1 MRQRARLH
9 SMWPNQPEDLVRHIT
24 KGDIRPLMQHN
35 ALMTPGAAWYGDGG
49 NTNLKLGQPQRKGA
63 FSPPRSASKKP
74 NGKMKRP
81 SQQRPPSAPLLSN
94 LGSSK
99 PVLLGSSKPVRPQT
113 ASGLPHAAS
122 AAQFAAGHAL
132 GGPLLQPKRAAK
144 LRMPN
149 SATQA
154 ELTRLKRTTSGGALP
169 PRLADDLLEGPV
181 VLGGAGGAEYD
192 RRSGGVRPA
201 EYTGGVRWPH
211 ASALAIVKPCCRQAL
226 RATRRTK
233 PSCPC
238 QPLPAPAPSP
248 HPRAHRLP
256 PSSSNQPPLHRRA
269 TSSGSPTRGLPTA
282 GDHRPA
288 SRCATRQANRCCRV
302 RTASSL
308 SRGSDQ
314 QPAVA
319 AAAGETAWRAQASAA
334 TRCSS
339 R

>member
-1 MRQRARLH
+1 
-9 SMWPNQPEDLVRHIT
+9 MWPNQPEDLVRHIT

-49 NTNLKLGQPQRKGA
+49 NNNLKLGQPQRKGA

-99 PVLLGSSKPVRPQT
+99 PVRPQT

-144 LRMPN
+144 LRMPA

-192 RRSGGVRPA
+192 RRSGGVRSA

-211 ASALAIVKPCCRQAL
+211 ASSLALAKPCGR
-226 RATRRTK
+226 
-233 PSCPC
+233 
-238 QPLPAPAPSP
+238 QPLPTPAPSP
-248 HPRAHRLP
+248 HPRPQPR
-256 PSSSNQPPLHRRA
+256 SNQPSPHRRA
-269 TSSGSPTRGLPTA
+269 TPSGSPTRGLPTA
-282 GDHRPA
+282 GGHRPA

-308 SRGSDQ
+308 SRGSGQ
-314 QPAVA
+314 QPAA
-319 AAAGETAWRAQASAA
+319 AAVAGETAWRARASAA
-334 TRCSS
+334 MHCNWRSSSLRGCRRC

>member
-1 MRQRARLH
+1 
-9 SMWPNQPEDLVRHIT
+9 
-24 KGDIRPLMQHN
+24 MQHN

-201 EYTGGVRWPH
+201 DPAAAKPCGRRAAP
-211 ASALAIVKPCCRQAL
+211 SLLALANPC
-226 RATRRTK
+226 
-233 PSCPC
+233 
-238 QPLPAPAPSP
+238 P
-248 HPRAHRLP
+248 HPRPHLTLASTIALPRALTNPLSTGEPRL
-256 PSSSNQPPLHRRA
+256 RA
-269 TSSGSPTRGLPTA
+269 VQHVA
-282 GDHRPA
+282 
-288 SRCATRQANRCCRV
+288 C
-302 RTASSL
+302 
-308 SRGSDQ
+308 Q
-314 QPAVA
+314 QPATIDRQAAAPRGKPTDAAESVQPAASRA
-319 AAAGETAWRAQASAA
+319 AAASNRRWRRRRGRRLGGRRLSQRRAAARGEARRGAA
-334 TRCSS
+334 GAADERPGGRRRRRRRPAAAHAGAAAALPDTVGE
-339 R
+339 

>member
-1 MRQRARLH
+1 
-9 SMWPNQPEDLVRHIT
+9 MWPNQPEDLVRHIT

-49 NTNLKLGQPQRKGA
+49 NNNLKLGQPQRKGA

-94 LGSSK
+94 LGSN
-99 PVLLGSSKPVRPQT
+99 KPVRPQT
-113 ASGLPHAAS
+113 AIGLPHAAS

-144 LRMPN
+144 LRMPA
-149 SATQA
+149 SVTQA

-192 RRSGGVRPA
+192 RRSGGVRSA

-211 ASALAIVKPCCRQAL
+211 ASSLALAKPCGR
-226 RATRRTK
+226 
-233 PSCPC
+233 
-238 QPLPAPAPSP
+238 QPLPTPAPSP
-248 HPRAHRLP
+248 HPRPQPR
-256 PSSSNQPPLHRRA
+256 SNQP
-269 TSSGSPTRGLPTA
+269 LPTGEPRLRA
-282 GDHRPA
+282 VQHVA
-288 SRCATRQANRCCRV
+288 C
-302 RTASSL
+302 
-308 SRGSDQ
+308 Q
-314 QPAVA
+314 QPAAIDRQA
-319 AAAGETAWRAQASAA
+319 AAPRGKPTDAA
-334 TRCSS
+334 AVSYTHLTLPTKSTV
-339 R
+339 